1 MKRLRIDTEY
11 VIKISF
17 VLSGRKLGSESYR
30 ILCGDGP
37 CRKSSTESSIS
48 SLNMTPKSSVAMPSE
63 STPIISSVINKP
75 SISMINRFQQNII
88 NGDAEDDSLS
98 EKIMVAKSSD
108 EVKVLLEAK
117 GQLMKAGQQRL
128 VLLEFVASWCGLCTK
143 VAPQVDVRY
152 FNSIIDNC

>member
-1 MKRLRIDTEY
+1 
-11 VIKISF
+11 
-17 VLSGRKLGSESYR
+17 
-30 ILCGDGP
+30 
-37 CRKSSTESSIS
+37 
-48 SLNMTPKSSVAMPSE
+48 
-63 STPIISSVINKP
+63 
-75 SISMINRFQQNII
+75 
-88 NGDAEDDSLS
+88 
-98 EKIMVAKSSD
+98 MVAKSSD